1 MLFARGADIEGETQT
16 AATIESAEQM
26 KFRRQQE
33 KQMKKF
39 QKIENKQNVREYE
52 ENFHS
57 KNYTNIRSKVF
68 QLRIKKVD
76 FGGQKVTINDK
87 VLINRRVLNDYIHIV
102 NKRQDVVDSMED
114 NFWSMVQLYDGTL
127 HYFNKYYGKKL
138 EDQMSKLNHMLK
150 PEHRYLLKSI
160 DKNEARIKRRL
171 LEYEQVKKSGDPTI
185 KKALQECKNI
195 EEIVE
200 KHHQQQKQKA
210 ADRRNKNKSE
220 GHIEKLSKKKGYI
233 VNEMEVEQRR
243 QNQMI
248 MNEIQKFGSDRIKRK
263 LFEQDMKV
271 ILENQE
277 IQDKIHHIQ
286 MSLEKMQNQPAT
298 SSKSINLICENE
310 EDPQNEGHNQNENTQ
325 KNIMSLRHIN
335 NPVSLQHIN
344 MVSPRS
350 PRLDHLIGNKN
361 SSSNLANNNSPYLQS
376 AFAHNMQ
383 IQEHELV
390 LNELQ
395 RRHSHNN
402 LNPFIHYSMLSN
414 KQATSPIFQQVLE
427 QQSLHSKSLDKI
439 GLNNYLD
446 QNEGSE
452 EKVGKKDPRSSIF
465 NFQQNQKNQSQ
476 AKLNNLTIR
485 EQQFMMLQQELN
497 STSPHMKRGS
507 IDGNNSPRN
516 QPFISQLRNQSIFDN
531 LSTMSQSKK
540 TSILSANDSQNNGN
554 SQYNGEK
561 RLKSNVSFNLSSN
574 HPEMISTPQKEY
586 MLTEKYNKSTPSTSL
601 FSNNQEQK
609 SKFNQMNCTV
619 GSFTVKENSQAQKT
633 SKQNHITTNLNLRKA
648 SLDQVMGKINEEKLK
663 KVAINIQSSS
673 GIKEE
678 LLQSKSTI
686 AATPL
691 KSVLKKSHNNISLTE
706 NQLKQNVTSIKDVIS
721 TTKSLVTANGSF
733 NFQNNQGLQE
743 SSNNLISDQN
753 FLTSASNMQTVES
766 PSKINSAKSNKQ
778 QGLIKRLTTL
788 VSQENLAIIG
798 NYQSKRRQ
806 SKSIQI
812 ENVSSNEKIEEN
824 PSNQPNITNEDKKQ
838 IKIQNDSNT
847 EKIQQEASDDDNEDE
862 NKNNGSRQDTVS
874 SRGNKNDL
882 YSSREKKKRK
892 SIIPE
897 IYGKKNSKSADKV
910 NSQQSEEVFEKPL
923 IRNKIYNE
931 NDLFKYKKIN
941 KYALHEIYE
950 KRILNLH
957 KDETPLL
964 SMKELQYIEEKQK
977 KSSSQ
982 SQIKV
987 PYTHHQHHPFSWNN
1001 LEEKKADFLS
1011 LEKQRSLLINPEQ
1024 EEVFDKKIS
1033 QIHGTDVFNMY
1044 KSIQKNCKTQI
1055 EQSKS
1060 FQKDIKEGEQ
1070 ELKFKHKILKQQ
1082 YAEHLGPK
1090 EYKSKYVKEIL
1101 DQTKKQLNFKINKK
1115 SRSKISSPEKILQS
1129 LLKQDKQVWGKT
1141 IKSQELIK
1149 DENGEIIQAQK
1160 PEKKY
1165 NLFSSQTMSDTEK
1178 QQVRNQ
1184 SMQKLEK
1191 IVDKYKNNSMS
1202 LQEQLQS
1209 LMNLDN
1215 NRKALFG
1222 MTQKMYVPSNLIKNK
1237 QKNKYLNG
1245 ILSSS
1250 NIDQNTFNQLKQQ
1263 IANNQNNQSA
1273 QFNNTVEFP
1282 SNNQMGDENDNNE
1295 NNKSIVSVDEQIK
1308 SKNLE

>member
-1 MLFARGADIEGETQT
+1 MLFARGVDIEGEDQSP
-16 AATIESAEQM
+16 AAIESAEQM

-68 QLRIKKVD
+68 QLRFKKVD
-76 FGGQKVTINDK
+76 LGGQQVTISDK

-127 HYFNKYYGKKL
+127 HYFNKYYGKNL
-138 EDQMSKLNHMLK
+138 EDQMTKLNHMLK

-171 LEYEQVKKSGDPTI
+171 LEYEQVKNSRDPSI
-185 KKALQECKNI
+185 KKALKECKNI
-195 EEIVE
+195 EEIIE
-200 KHHQQQKQKA
+200 KHHKQQKQKA
-210 ADRRNKNKSE
+210 ADRRNKIKSE
-220 GHIEKLSKKKGYI
+220 GHIDKLSKKKGYI
-233 VNEMEVEQRR
+233 VNEMEVEQKR

-248 MNEIQKFGSDRIKRK
+248 MNEIQKFGSDRIKRQ

-277 IQDKIHHIQ
+277 IKDKIHHIQ

-298 SSKSINLICENE
+298 STKPINLIGENE
-310 EDPQNEGHNQNENTQ
+310 DNTQNGGHKQNENTS
-325 KNIMSLRHIN
+325 KSIMSLRQIN

-344 MVSPRS
+344 MISPRS
-350 PRLDHLIGNKN
+350 PMLDHHICNKN
-361 SSSNLANNNSPYLQS
+361 SSSNLANNSPYLQL
-376 AFAHNMQ
+376 AFAHNLQ
-383 IQEHELV
+383 GQDHELE
-390 LNELQ
+390 LDELQ

-402 LNPFIHYSMLSN
+402 LNPFIHYSALS
-414 KQATSPIFQQVLE
+414 KQINQPIFQQVLE

-439 GLNNYLD
+439 GFDNYLD
-446 QNEGSE
+446 QNECSE
-452 EKVGKKDPRSSIF
+452 EKIGKKQSRSSIF
-465 NFQQNQKNQSQ
+465 YHNQKNQDQ
-476 AKLNNLTIR
+476 AKSNNLTIR
-485 EQQFMMLQQELN
+485 EQQFLMPQQELN
-497 STSPHMKRGS
+497 STSPHKQRGS
-507 IDGNNSPRN
+507 AYGINLPRN
-516 QPFISQLRNQSIFDN
+516 QPSITQLKNQSIIDN
-531 LSTMSQSKK
+531 LSTISQSKQ
-540 TSILSANDSQNNGN
+540 TSILSVNEPSSYGN
-554 SQYNGEK
+554 SQFNGEK
-561 RLKSNVSFNLSSN
+561 RTKSNVSFNFSSN
-574 HPEMISTPQKEY
+574 RPEIISTPQKEY
-586 MLTEKYNKSTPSTSL
+586 MLTDKYNKSTPSTSL

-609 SKFNQMNCTV
+609 SKFIQMNCTV
-619 GSFTVKENSQAQKT
+619 GSFTVKENNQAQKN
-633 SKQNHITTNLNLRKA
+633 SKQNQIQFNLNQRKA
-648 SLDQVMGKINEEKLK
+648 SLDQVMGKINVEKLK
-663 KVAINIQSSS
+663 KVAVNIQSQQ
-673 GIKEE
+673 ILKEQVQ
-678 LLQSKSTI
+678 QSKITI

-691 KSVLKKSHNNISLTE
+691 KSVLKKSINNISLTE
-706 NQLKQNVTSIKDVIS
+706 SQLKQNQTNIKDVIS
-721 TTKSLVTANGSF
+721 PITSQNTANGIFS
-733 NFQNNQGLQE
+733 FQNNQGMQE
-743 SSNNLISDQN
+743 SSNNSISDQN

-766 PSKINSAKSNKQ
+766 PTKMNSAKSNKQ
-778 QGLIKRLTTL
+778 KGLIKRSTTL
-788 VSQENLAIIG
+788 VSQESLTVIKPK
-798 NYQSKRRQ
+798 KRE
-806 SKSIQI
+806 SMSIQI
-812 ENVSSNEKIEEN
+812 ESVSSNEKIDEAL
-824 PSNQPNITNEDKKQ
+824 SNQPNLNEDKKQ
-838 IKIQNDSNT
+838 KKMQNDSNT
-847 EKIQQEASDDDNEDE
+847 ENNLKEASDDENQDD
-862 NKNNGSRQDTVS
+862 NKNKGSRQDTIR
-874 SRGNKNDL
+874 SRGDKNDQFT
-882 YSSREKKKRK
+882 SKEKKKRK
-892 SIIPE
+892 DIIPN
-897 IYGKKNSKSADKV
+897 IYGKKNSNSADKI
-910 NSQQSEEVFEKPL
+910 NSQRSEQVFEKPL

-964 SMKELQYIEEKQK
+964 SMKELQLIEEKQK
-977 KSSSQ
+977 KQQSQ
-982 SQIKV
+982 SLIKV

-1024 EEVFDKKIS
+1024 EEVYDKKIS

-1070 ELKFKHKILKQQ
+1070 ELNVKHKVLKKQ

-1115 SRSKISSPEKILQS
+1115 SRSKISSPEKILQN

-1149 DENGEIIQAQK
+1149 DENGQVIEAQK
-1160 PEKKY
+1160 REKKY
-1165 NLFSSQTMSDTEK
+1165 NLLSSQILSDTEK

-1191 IVDKYKNNSMS
+1191 IVDNYKNNSKS

-1209 LMNLDN
+1209 LMNLDK

-1237 QKNKYLNG
+1237 QKNKYLNA

-1250 NIDQNTFNQLKQQ
+1250 NIDQDTFNELKQQ
-1263 IANNQNNQSA
+1263 MAANQNNQSA
-1273 QFNNTVEFP
+1273 HTIQLP
-1282 SNNQMGDENDNNE
+1282 SNNEEIADENE
-1295 NNKSIVSVDEQIK
+1295 NNEHNKSSTSVEEQIQ
-1308 SKNLE
+1308 SKNIE

>member
-1 MLFARGADIEGETQT
+1 MT
-16 AATIESAEQM
+16 
-26 KFRRQQE
+26 
-33 KQMKKF
+33 
-39 QKIENKQNVREYE
+39 
-52 ENFHS
+52 
-57 KNYTNIRSKVF
+57 
-68 QLRIKKVD
+68 
-76 FGGQKVTINDK
+76 
-87 VLINRRVLNDYIHIV
+87 
-102 NKRQDVVDSMED
+102 
-114 NFWSMVQLYDGTL
+114 
-127 HYFNKYYGKKL
+127 
-138 EDQMSKLNHMLK
+138 KLNHMLK

-171 LEYEQVKKSGDPTI
+171 LEYEQVKNSGDPSI

-200 KHHQQQKQKA
+200 KHHEQQRQKA

-233 VNEMEVEQRR
+233 VNEMEVEQKR

-286 MSLEKMQNQPAT
+286 MSLEKMQNLPGGA
-298 SSKSINLICENE
+298 SSKSINLIGENE
-310 EDPQNEGHNQNENTQ
+310 DDPQHNQNENTT
-325 KNIMSLRHIN
+325 KNIISLHHIN

-350 PRLDHLIGNKN
+350 PMLDYHLGNKN
-361 SSSNLANNNSPYLQS
+361 SSSNLANNSPYLQS
-376 AFAHNMQ
+376 AFAHNLHGQ
-383 IQEHELV
+383 DQELELY
-390 LNELQ
+390 ELQ

-402 LNPFIHYSMLSN
+402 LNPFIHYSALS
-414 KQATSPIFQQVLE
+414 KQINQPIFQQVLE

-446 QNEGSE
+446 QNESVE
-452 EKVGKKDPRSSIF
+452 EKIGKKDSRSSIF
-465 NFQQNQKNQSQ
+465 YHNQKNQNQ

-485 EQQFMMLQQELN
+485 EQLFLMLQQELN
-497 STSPHMKRGS
+497 STSPQKKRGS
-507 IDGNNSPRN
+507 IDGVNSPRN
-516 QPFISQLRNQSIFDN
+516 QTGISQLKNQSVFDN

-540 TSILSANDSQNNGN
+540 TSILSANEPSSNGN
-554 SQYNGEK
+554 SQFNGEK

-574 HPEMISTPQKEY
+574 HQEMISTPQKEY
-586 MLTEKYNKSTPSTSL
+586 MLTDKFNKSTPSTSL

-619 GSFTVKENSQAQKT
+619 GSFTSVKENNQGQKN
-633 SKQNHITTNLNLRKA
+633 SKQNQISNNLNLRKA

-663 KVAINIQSSS
+663 KVAINIQSQQVL
-673 GIKEE
+673 KDE
-678 LLQSKSTI
+678 LQQSKSTI

-691 KSVLKKSHNNISLTE
+691 KSVLKKSHKNISLTE
-706 NQLKQNVTSIKDVIS
+706 NQLKQNQTSVKDVVSPI
-721 TTKSLVTANGSF
+721 KSLRTAHGSF
-733 NFQNNQGLQE
+733 SFQNNQNIQD
-743 SSNNLISDQN
+743 SSTNLISDQN
-753 FLTSASNMQTVES
+753 FLTSATNMQTVES
-766 PSKINSAKSNKQ
+766 PAKLNSAKSNKQ
-778 QGLIKRLTTL
+778 QGIIKRLTTL
-788 VSQENLAIIG
+788 VSQENLAIG
-798 NYQSKRRQ
+798 NIQSKKRQ
-806 SKSIQI
+806 SMSIQI
-812 ENVSSNEKIEEN
+812 ESLSSNEKIDEN
-824 PSNQPNITNEDKKQ
+824 LSNQPNEDKKQ
-838 IKIQNDSNT
+838 IKIQNDSNI
-847 EKIQQEASDDDNEDE
+847 ENNLQERSDDELQDE
-862 NKNNGSRQDTVS
+862 NKNSGSRQDTVS
-874 SRGNKNDL
+874 SRGNKNDQ
-882 YSSREKKKRK
+882 YTSREKKKRK
-892 SIIPE
+892 SIIPD
-897 IYGKKNSKSADKV
+897 IYGKKNSKSADKI

-977 KSSSQ
+977 KQQSQ

-1024 EEVFDKKIS
+1024 EVVYDKKIS
-1033 QIHGTDVFNMY
+1033 QLHGTDVFNMY
-1044 KSIQKNCKTQI
+1044 KNIQKNCKTQI

-1115 SRSKISSPEKILQS
+1115 SRSKISSPEKILQN

-1141 IKSQELIK
+1141 IKSQEFIK
-1149 DENGEIIQAQK
+1149 DENGQMVQVQK

-1178 QQVRNQ
+1178 LQVRNQ
-1184 SMQKLEK
+1184 SMQKLEN
-1191 IVDKYKNNSMS
+1191 IVDKYKNNSKS

-1237 QKNKYLNG
+1237 QKNKYLNA

-1250 NIDQNTFNQLKQQ
+1250 NIDQNTFNELKQQ
-1263 IANNQNNQSA
+1263 IAFNQNNKSA
-1273 QFNNTVEFP
+1273 HTIQLPANNELA
-1282 SNNQMGDENDNNE
+1282 DETDNNE
-1295 NNKSIVSVDEQIK
+1295 HNKSSLSVEEQIK
-1308 SKNLE
+1308 SKNME